1 MEKGVL
7 NIVEK
12 QMNHDGKFF
21 AFIFDSG
28 AIENSSYG
36 QVIFKNMICGKE
48 LINNPYKMIVS
59 LGDIR
64 IPNSLFGLD
73 IEPYVHKDK
82 YCTIDFKIVR
92 QNHFKDYPFVWVV
105 EDIIPDI
112 AELIDDRLKKDF
124 PAYIGMFN
132 INLNSSGE
140 KKQFWKKLIRSFMIN
155 KNEIITFIDEE
166 GNGNFYNESDLNN
179 YGFVQQTHKVN
190 LFSIL
195 DEDPFRQS
203 NLVKTEK
210 DLEIVFTNAK
220 EINRDLTPL
229 NFSLREE
236 FQIAGTLIWKSIHS
250 LDKISFENDIFQQY
264 NLAEYPFM
272 TLYFASQGIERIQ
285 KSLIELIC
293 KNKHIQDS
301 DNSKVYELLMSHS
314 HKDLNDWIESNS
326 NIKLKKSCKKLLTI
340 LSDFYNTIR
349 YVRYKDEAYLKSKTP
364 ELDLLRK
371 LIETEKISN
380 KAIKT
385 KFGKYL
391 WEITNQYN
399 EECNRIC
406 HELGIYTYELDNQS
420 SANFVYTKIKPQNL
434 YTRYKII
441 HQYKKEVIYW
451 IMKNGIEY
459 PKYKCCNLDTVE
471 FDPGMVDEYINEIIY
486 YPEDVYN
493 YFDSIDDFYDELYVE
508 NKEDWENRNNLMYFL
523 FNPSSTVG

>member
-1 MEKGVL
+1 
-7 NIVEK
+7 
-12 QMNHDGKFF
+12 
-21 AFIFDSG
+21 
-28 AIENSSYG
+28 
-36 QVIFKNMICGKE
+36 
-48 LINNPYKMIVS
+48 
-59 LGDIR
+59 
-64 IPNSLFGLD
+64 
-73 IEPYVHKDK
+73 
-82 YCTIDFKIVR
+82 
-92 QNHFKDYPFVWVV
+92 
-105 EDIIPDI
+105 
-112 AELIDDRLKKDF
+112 
-124 PAYIGMFN
+124 
-132 INLNSSGE
+132 
-140 KKQFWKKLIRSFMIN
+140 MIN